1 MTVATTTN
9 KQNLPWK
16 VRFFTSL
23 LSALIDASR
32 RSNDT
37 INRRLLNF
45 LDRKVSPH
53 SANGVSSSDVSVD
66 PTRNLWF
73 RLFVP
78 SSATSAAAASL
89 PVIIYFH
96 GGGFGFMSPAS
107 IPYDAVCR
115 MFCSSLSAIVVSV
128 NYRLAP
134 EHRFPSQYDDGFD
147 VLKFLDQN
155 GAVLRDSADVTR
167 CFLAGDSAGGN
178 LAHHV
183 AVRFAREK
191 LRVVNVI
198 GLISIQPFFGGEER
212 TESEIRL
219 KRVPVVSM
227 DRTDWFWKMFL
238 PVGSNRDHEAV
249 NVCGPNAVDI
259 SDVDYPNTLCVWV
272 DWTRYKIGKGSIMS
286 G

>member
-1 MTVATTTN
+1 MTVATTTT

-23 LSALIDASR
+23 LSAVIDASR

-45 LDRKVSPH
+45 LDRQVSPN
-53 SANGVSSSDVSVD
+53 SAKGVSSSDVSVD

-78 SSATSAAAASL
+78 SSAASAAAASL

-96 GGGFGFMSPAS
+96 GGGFGLMSPAS

-115 MFCSSLSAIVVSV
+115 MFCRSLSAIVVSV

-147 VLKFLDQN
+147 VVKFLDQN
-155 GAVLRDSADVTR
+155 GDVLHDSADVTR

-183 AVRFAREK
+183 AVRLAREK
-191 LRVVNVI
+191 T
-198 GLISIQPFFGGEER
+198 PCGER
-212 TESEIRL
+212 
-219 KRVPVVSM
+219 
-227 DRTDWFWKMFL
+227 
-238 PVGSNRDHEAV
+238 
-249 NVCGPNAVDI
+249 
-259 SDVDYPNTLCVWV
+259 YWV
-272 DWTRYKIGKGSIMS
+272 DFDSTVFWGRGTNRIGDPIEAGPS
-286 G
+286 GFDG